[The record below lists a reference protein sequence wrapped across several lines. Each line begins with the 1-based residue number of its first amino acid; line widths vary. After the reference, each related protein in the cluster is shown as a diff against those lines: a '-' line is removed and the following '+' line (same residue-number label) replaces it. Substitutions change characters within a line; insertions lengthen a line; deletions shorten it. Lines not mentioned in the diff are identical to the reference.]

1 MGVQR
6 VKQLLKRWSGTGLIA
21 LAFAASLPAH
31 AQAGAPAPPG
41 DAIVTTAIPGV
52 VAAGTPLTL
61 IRAGMTSSEGP
72 VAAPDGSVYFS
83 EPSISR
89 VYRVDADDRFTVLFD
104 PQRADDPAGERWRLP
119 ALAVN
124 RKGTVFACRRAGAHI
139 GIAIIYPADQAKFI
153 AESYHGMP
161 FIAPNDLSLAKDGG
175 IYFTDPGEGPQ
186 RAHAIYYVKPS
197 GEVILATDNLGGP
210 NGLVLS
216 RDEKT
221 LFAVDSQSEYFYA
234 YDVQPDHTLQNRR
247 NFARLQ
253 GIVQTDKGMN
263 NGIDGMIIDN
273 EGRLYVIS
281 NAGIEVFD
289 PQGHAL
295 GIIALPI
302 KAQNL
307 AFAGKDGR
315 TLYIVGHSKTARDGN
330 LYKVRMLAQRYT
342 GRAK

>member
-1 MGVQR
+1 M
-6 VKQLLKRWSGTGLIA
+6 KLHLKILSGAGAIG
-21 LAFAASLPAH
+21 LAFATCAPVH
-31 AQAGAPAPPG
+31 AQTGAPAPPG
-41 DAIVTTAIPGV
+41 NAIVATAIPGV
-52 VAAGTPLTL
+52 VAAGTALTL
-61 IRAGMTSSEGP
+61 LRGGMTSSEGP

-89 VYRVDADDRFTVLFD
+89 VYRVDAEDHFTVLFD

-124 RKGTVFACRRAGAHI
+124 SKGTVFACRRAGPHI
-139 GIAIIYPADQAKFI
+139 GIAIIYPADQARFI

-186 RAHAIYYVKPS
+186 RAHAIYYVKPT
-197 GEVILATDNLGGP
+197 GEVVLATDNMGSP

-221 LFAVDSQSEYFYA
+221 LYAVDSQSEYFYA

-247 NFARLQ
+247 NVARLQ

-273 EGRLYVIS
+273 DGRLYVIS
-281 NAGIEVFD
+281 NSGIEVFSA
-289 PQGHAL
+289 QGQAL

>member
-1 MGVQR
+1 MFCAAALV
-6 VKQLLKRWSGTGLIA
+6 GLGLA
-21 LAFAASLPAH
+21 LASFGPAR
-31 AQAGAPAPPG
+31 AQPAPP
-41 DAIVTTAIPGV
+41 ASATVTTAIPGV
-52 VAAGTPLTL
+52 VRAGTPLIL
-61 IRAGMTSSEGP
+61 VRSGLTSSEGP

-83 EPSISR
+83 EPSLSR
-89 VYRVDADDRFTVLFD
+89 VYKVDAEDHFTVLFD
-104 PQRADDPAGERWRLP
+104 AGRADDPQGERWRLP

-124 RKGTVFACRRAGAHI
+124 GHGTVFACRRAGSHI
-139 GIAIIYPADQAKFI
+139 GIAIIYPAAQAKFI

-161 FIAPNDLSLAKDGG
+161 FIAPNDLSLARDGG
-175 IYFTDPGEGPQ
+175 IYFTDPGEGAQ

-221 LFAVDSQSEYFYA
+221 LYAVDSQSEYFYA

-273 EGRLYVIS
+273 DGRLYVIS
-281 NAGIEVFD
+281 NAGIEVFTST
-289 PQGHAL
+289 GAAL

-315 TLYIVGHSKTARDGN
+315 TLYIVGHSKSARDGN
-330 LYKVRMLAQRYT
+330 LYKVRMLARRYT